1 MARRCNFEKQ
11 RSRVMSAR
19 IVSLAVIQSAPAPV
33 SLGLPEQAPAR
44 LQMWTGASGRRYVH
58 SVYSLI
64 ECPPLPKATYLLV
77 RRELDGRRVVLHVGQ
92 GQSDAAT
99 LNLAQ
104 RAPARRTARR
114 QRGARAFF
122 GCVGRCALSRCLR
135 PACGPVGRTE
145 FRARARQRLAAHP
158 QSRLPSSAPVATGSR
173 NRRRSSLR
181 ARRCTGGRCN
191 RRACTTAAA

>member
-1 MARRCNFEKQ
+1 
-11 RSRVMSAR
+11 MSAR
-19 IVSLAVIQSAPAPV
+19 IVSLAVLQSAPAPV

-64 ECPPLPKATYLLV
+64 ECPPLPKASYLLV

-104 RAPARRTARR
+104 VR
-114 QRGARAFF
+114 QRGAQLGVNEVHVHFSAASDAARSVVVCDLRA
-122 GCVGRCALSRCLR
+122 GHLGELSSE
-135 PACGPVGRTE
+135 P
-145 FRARARQRLAAHP
+145 ARA
-158 QSRLPSSAPVATGSR
+158 SA
-173 NRRRSSLR
+173 
-181 ARRCTGGRCN
+181 
-191 RRACTTAAA
+191 